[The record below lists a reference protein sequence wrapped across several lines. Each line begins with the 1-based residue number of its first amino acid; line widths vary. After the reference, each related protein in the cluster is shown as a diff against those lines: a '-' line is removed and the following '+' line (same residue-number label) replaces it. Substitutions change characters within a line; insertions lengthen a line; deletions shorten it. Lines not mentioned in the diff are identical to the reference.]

1 MAHCIVSLTVA
12 ERFEGGDTVRLEQI
26 CTRGKNIKNDNSVS
40 DGSKKGIFVTL
51 CEAYDYK
58 MVFTIEIFNRNSIV
72 LRMR

>member
-26 CTRGKNIKNDNSVS
+26 CARGKNIKNDNPVS

-51 CEAYDYK
+51 CEAYA
-58 MVFTIEIFNRNSIV
+58 
-72 LRMR
+72 